1 MGDLTARQDPGEGR
15 SLRPSR
21 ISIWPLETG
30 GYGVDFTY
38 HGATGFRD
46 AEMAQA
52 VFEFN
57 DLKTHFVQELDGAW
71 TVRLGPLP
79 REHVRQV
86 LDQYGL

>member
-1 MGDLTARQDPGEGR
+1 VSDLVRKDGMGEGR

-21 ISIWPLETG
+21 VSIWPVESG

-38 HGATGFRD
+38 HGATGFKD
-46 AEMAQA
+46 AETALA

-57 DLKTHFVQELDGAW
+57 DLKTTFVQELDGAW
-71 TVRLGPLP
+71 TVRLGPLT

-86 LDQYGL
+86 LDQYAL

>member
-1 MGDLTARQDPGEGR
+1 MGDLTTPDGLGEGR

-21 ISIWPLETG
+21 VSIWPVETG
-30 GYGVDFTY
+30 GYGLDFTY

-46 AEMAQA
+46 AEAA
-52 VFEFN
+52 KAIFEFN
-57 DLKTHFVQELDGAW
+57 DLKVTFVQELDGAW

-86 LDQYGL
+86 LDQYAL

>member
-1 MGDLTARQDPGEGR
+1 MGELTRSEYFGEGR

-21 ISIWPLETG
+21 VSIWPVETG

-38 HGATGFRD
+38 HGATGFKD
-46 AEMAQA
+46 AETAKA

-57 DLKTHFVQELDGAW
+57 DLKVTFVQELDGAW

-79 REHVRQV
+79 RDLVREV
-86 LDQYGL
+86 LDQYAL